1 MPFTDRMASLQHLQS
16 LINKLKRK
24 YRNFD
29 LIVAGDFNIDLL
41 AFDTL
46 HHQLEDMTVSEGMLQ
61 QVALPPDIQC
71 TQNL

>member
-46 HHQLEDMTVSEGMLQ
+46 HHQLEDMTVSEEMLQ